1 MLILPAKGSSGAF
14 TGAAGIPA
22 SAHGIHTIHTLQV
35 LVKLDEEL
43 DEDGEAILVLV
54 VNGPVVGG
62 RPSLTAALSVSEAA
76 ISCQRP

>member
-1 MLILPAKGSSGAF
+1 MLIPPAKGSSGAS

-22 SAHGIHTIHTLQV
+22 SAHAIHTLQV
-35 LVKLDEEL
+35 LVELGKEL

-54 VNGPVVGG
+54 VDGPVVGG
-62 RPSLTAALSVSEAA
+62 RLSLMAAA